1 MNIFINPEEQRPRAG
16 WRLLLQFIIMF
27 FFAGFA
33 TLIFRVLWPT
43 SLTFAYVL
51 PQCLGIVAS
60 IWLAAWLLDNRSITD
75 YGLHFGGQWLKDFGA
90 GVLIAGLAMASIFG
104 IEWLKGWV
112 NITQFG
118 WNVPSEIPFATAII
132 SSLLAM
138 LMVGF
143 YEELLSRGY
152 QVLNLT
158 EGLRFPQIGER
169 GAVVIAVLATS
180 TLFGF
185 MHGGNPNVT
194 PVAIFNIILAGI
206 VLAIPYILTGSLA
219 LSIGLHF
226 SWNFVQGAVLG
237 FPVSGMNL
245 ETSVIQIQ
253 QSGAQLWTG
262 GAFGPE
268 AGLLGIWGMAIMAG
282 GSLVYIKMMGY
293 ELGIASLFREE
304 KSTVK
309 TDEQGL

>member
-1 MNIFINPEEQRPRAG
+1 MNIFINPKDQRPRAG

-33 TLIFRVLWPT
+33 TLGFQALWQT
-43 SLTFAYVL
+43 SLSFAFVL
-51 PQCLGIVAS
+51 PQFIGVVGS
-60 IWLAAWLLDNRSITD
+60 IWLAAWLLDGRSLTN
-75 YGLHFGGQWLKDFGA
+75 YGLQFNQQWARDFGA
-90 GVLIAGLAMASIFG
+90 GALIAGIAMTSIFG
-104 IEWLKGWV
+104 IEWLMGWV

-118 WNVPSEIPFATAII
+118 WNVPSDVPFAMAGI

-152 QVLNLT
+152 QVLNLA

-169 GAVVIAVLATS
+169 GAVVIAVVATS
-180 TLFGF
+180 SLFGF
-185 MHGGNPNVT
+185 MHFYNPNAT
-194 PVAIFNIILAGI
+194 PVAVFNIILAGI
-206 VLAIPYILTGSLA
+206 VLAVPYILTGSLA
-219 LSIGLHF
+219 LSVGLHF
-226 SWNFVQGAVLG
+226 SWNFVQGGIFG
-237 FPVSGMNL
+237 FPVSGMKF

-253 QSGAQLWTG
+253 QMGPELWTG
-262 GAFGPE
+262 EAFGPE
-268 AGLLGIWGMAIMAG
+268 AGLVGIFGMAIMVG
-282 GSLVYIKMMGY
+282 CSLVYIKMMGY
-293 ELGIASLFREE
+293 ELAISILFREE